1 MQKSSVA
8 LIGFMGTGKTTIGK
22 LMVEKLGKD
31 YQFFEMDQMI
41 EELAGKTIPEI
52 FSQDGE
58 NTFRELESK
67 ICMKVSSFEKAVIS
81 CGGGIVLNKKNI
93 KNLKKNCTI
102 ILLESTIDTIIDRIL
117 KDGIQERP
125 VINKED
131 PITEIKNVFH
141 LRNSLYKSIADIII
155 DTNYKD
161 KLAIVKEIVQQ
172 IPYLME
178 K

>member
-1 MQKSSVA
+1 
-8 LIGFMGTGKTTIGK
+8 MGTGKTTIGK

-81 CGGGIVLNKKNI
+81 CGGGIFNI
-93 KNLKKNCTI
+93 FFI
-102 ILLESTIDTIIDRIL
+102 
-117 KDGIQERP
+117 
-125 VINKED
+125 
-131 PITEIKNVFH
+131 
-141 LRNSLYKSIADIII
+141 
-155 DTNYKD
+155 
-161 KLAIVKEIVQQ
+161 
-172 IPYLME
+172 
-178 K
+178 